1 MCAMPKG
8 MWRAYALRF
17 VLCKSGD
24 LKMRLLLHTPEIR
37 RLCAPCLKACGA
49 HTSAFFC
56 FFILSLFWGAVSVK
70 IGFVKGSEIFFEPFP
85 FFASN
90 IKCI

>member
-24 LKMRLLLHTPEIR
+24 LKMRLLLHST
-37 RLCAPCLKACGA
+37 K
-49 HTSAFFC
+49 
-56 FFILSLFWGAVSVK
+56 
-70 IGFVKGSEIFFEPFP
+70 
-85 FFASN
+85 FADYVRHV
-90 IKCI
+90 

>member
-1 MCAMPKG
+1 MCATPKG
-8 MWRAYALRF
+8 MWRAY
-17 VLCKSGD
+17 VG
-24 LKMRLLLHTPEIR
+24 
-37 RLCAPCLKACGA
+37 
-49 HTSAFFC
+49 FFC

-70 IGFVKGSEIFFEPFP
+70 IGFVKGFEIFFEPFP